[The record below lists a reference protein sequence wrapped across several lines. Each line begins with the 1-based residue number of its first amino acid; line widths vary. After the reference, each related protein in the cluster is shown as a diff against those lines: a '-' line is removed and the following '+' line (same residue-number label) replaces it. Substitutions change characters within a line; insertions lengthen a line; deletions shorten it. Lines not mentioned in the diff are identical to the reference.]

1 MVAARGAQILAS
13 VLIASV
19 GFSAN
24 LGAQKP
30 VSIPEP
36 PTGWFGVTISDNAM
50 LDEHFN
56 AFFDSYPVVS
66 RVELGSP
73 AAKAGVRPGDVLIS
87 FNSHDMRG
95 GVLQMKTWLKPGAPF
110 LLQLRR
116 NDRIREVRGT
126 LGQRPEGWEDIALVT
141 VSPRQEI
148 ERRAGSLGGEP
159 LRPSRVTIRWRM
171 PSPEPLRSVLGP
183 ALGYGDGVYPW
194 AGAEFTALNDDLS
207 EVLGVRPEGIFV
219 TNVLEGSP
227 ARISGLRGGD
237 VITRA
242 DSIKVESPIDLVRAI
257 RGADDR
263 TVDLQI
269 IRKHKPQTLTLR
281 W

>member
-1 MVAARGAQILAS
+1 MLTTCRAQILAS
-13 VLIASV
+13 ALIASV

-24 LGAQKP
+24 LGAQAP
-30 VSIPEP
+30 VSVPEA

-66 RVELGSP
+66 RVELRSP
-73 AAKAGVRPGDVLIS
+73 AAKAGVKAGDVLMS

-95 GVLQMKTWLKPGAPF
+95 GALHMKNWLKPGAPF
-110 LLQLRR
+110 VLQLRR

-126 LGQRPEGWEDIALVT
+126 LGERPEGWEETALVT

-148 ERRAGSLGGEP
+148 ERLAGSLGGEP
-159 LRPSRVTIRWRM
+159 LRPSRVTVRMRM
-171 PSPEPLRSVLGP
+171 PSPEPLPSVLVP

-219 TNVLEGSP
+219 TNVVEGSP

-242 DSIKVESPIDLVRAI
+242 DGIKVQSPIDLIRAI
-257 RGADDR
+257 RGADDH
-263 TVDLQI
+263 TVELQI
-269 IRKHKPQTLTLR
+269 IRRHKSQTLTLR